1 MKNTITAKD
10 IINYYIQNGDLD
22 LEYIRLCHKQAGYAD
37 INRKRFVESLKHTWG
52 CHGNTANAVARYY
65 NIY

>member
-10 IINYYIQNGDLD
+10 IIHYYNGNGGIDW
-22 LEYIRLCHKQAGYAD
+22 EYIRLCHKQAGYAD